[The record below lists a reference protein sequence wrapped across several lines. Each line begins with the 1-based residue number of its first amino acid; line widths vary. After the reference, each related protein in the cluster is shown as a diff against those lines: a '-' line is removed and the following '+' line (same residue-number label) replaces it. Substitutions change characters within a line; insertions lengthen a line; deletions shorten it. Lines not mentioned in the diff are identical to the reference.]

1 VSRRRTE
8 SRQLGTLGL
17 VAGTGRLPAEIAA
30 SAKRRGWR
38 VVAVALRELADPALA
53 ESVDALEWAYL
64 GDFARMLGWLREAG
78 AADVVL
84 GGKVPKAFLW
94 ERRDAVRPD
103 ARALAALATLG
114 DRKDDSLLGM
124 VVEVIE
130 AEGLRVRSQLEL
142 AADLCA
148 PVGML
153 GKIRPT
159 PEQERDIAFGWPVA
173 KTLGALD
180 VGQSVVVQGAAVLAL
195 EAVEGTDAAIE
206 RGCALADARRGVV
219 VVKVAKPK
227 QDPRFDVPTIGLATL
242 RTLAKGGGG
251 ALAVEAGQTL
261 VLEREALVAEA
272 DAHGIALV
280 GVDGRALEGRT

>member
-1 VSRRRTE
+1 MP
-8 SRQLGTLGL
+8 TLGL
-17 VAGTGRLPAEIAA
+17 VAGTGRLPADLAA
-30 SAKRRGWR
+30 SARRRGWR
-38 VVAVALRELADPALA
+38 VAAVGLRELADPALA
-53 ESVDALEWAYL
+53 ESVDVFEWAYL
-64 GDFARMLGWLREAG
+64 GDFARIVDWLRKAG

-94 ERRDAVRPD
+94 ERRDAIRPD
-103 ARALAALATLG
+103 ALALAAVKTLG

-130 AEGLRVRSQLEL
+130 ADGLRVRSQLEL

-148 PVGML
+148 PL
-153 GKIRPT
+153 GPIGSQRPS
-159 PEQERDIAFGWPVA
+159 PEQQRDIAFGWPVA
-173 KTLGALD
+173 KALGALD
-180 VGQSVVVQGAAVLAL
+180 VGQSVVVQDAAVLAL

-206 RGCALADARRGVV
+206 RGCALRDARSGVV

-280 GVDGRALEGRT
+280 GVDGRPFEGGP

>member
-1 VSRRRTE
+1 MN
-8 SRQLGTLGL
+8 TLGL
-17 VAGTGRLPAEIAA
+17 VAGSGRLPAEIAA
-30 SAKRRGWR
+30 SARRRGLR
-38 VVAVALRELADPALA
+38 VAAVGLRELADPTLI
-53 ESVDALEWAYL
+53 EHVDAFEWAYL
-64 GDFARMLGWLREAG
+64 GDFTRMLDWLRKAG

-94 ERRDAVRPD
+94 ERRDAIRPD
-103 ARALAALATLG
+103 ARALAAVKTLG

-130 AEGLRVRSQLEL
+130 ADGLRVRSQLEL

-148 PVGML
+148 PL
-153 GKIRPT
+153 GPIGSQRPS
-159 PEQERDIAFGWPVA
+159 PEQQRDIAFGWPVA
-173 KTLGALD
+173 KALGALD
-180 VGQSVVVQGAAVLAL
+180 VGQSVVVQDAAVLAL

-206 RGCALADARRGVV
+206 RGCALRDARSGVV

-261 VLEREALVAEA
+261 VLEREALIAEA
-272 DAHGIALV
+272 DARGIALL
-280 GVDGRALEGRT
+280 GVDGRAFEGAP